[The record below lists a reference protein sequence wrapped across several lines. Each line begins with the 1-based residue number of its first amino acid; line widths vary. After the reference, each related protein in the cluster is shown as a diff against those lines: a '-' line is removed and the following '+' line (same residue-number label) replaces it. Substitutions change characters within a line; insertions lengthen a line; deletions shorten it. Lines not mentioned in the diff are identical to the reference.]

1 MGWLAW
7 IILGGVAGWIASILT
22 KNNAQMG
29 LIANIIVGI
38 LGAFAGNF
46 LLNLITGTGLTTFNF
61 DFTTFLVA
69 VAGAVVLLFLYSM
82 VRGRRR

>member
-29 LIANIIVGI
+29 LLANIVVGI
-38 LGAFAGNF
+38 LGAFAGNV
-46 LLNLITGTGLTTFNF
+46 LLSIITGSSLTSFNF

-69 VAGAVVLLFLYSM
+69 IGGAVVLLFLYNT
-82 VRGRRR
+82 VRGRR